1 MREDRLIPGVV
12 VLGSDFKALGVI
24 RSLGRHGIPGIVV
37 DSQPRSAWFSRYV
50 TRRFLWHGSMEDPE
64 LADYLLQIGRDH
76 HLRNWM
82 LVAAQDD
89 AVGLVAQHRDA
100 LGMMYRPTTPSWDVV
115 RWAFDKRLTDRMA
128 REVDVPYPGTWYP
141 AHESDLD
148 RLDIRFPAII
158 KPAISIRMQHSA
170 HLKALPAATLDELH
184 RQYRVATSLVSPD
197 EIMVQET
204 IPGGGDSQ
212 VSVATFCVDGEV
224 TQAMTA
230 RRRRQYP
237 IDFGLGSSFV
247 EAVYLP
253 ELFAPA
259 ERLLRHMG
267 ASGMVEVEFKRDPR
281 DGVYKLLDINI
292 RPWGWHTLCI
302 ACGLDLPYIQYQHMV
317 GQPRARVAPRYGT
330 RWIRMATDM
339 SAGIQEMRAGMSTPW
354 RYGRSLLGRNT
365 YSVLNWR
372 DPLPA
377 FGDLAVLV
385 ARFAHMKPRAKE
397 AYA

>member
-1 MREDRLIPGVV
+1 MRETRPIPGVV

-24 RSLGRHGIPGIVV
+24 RSLGRHGIPAIVV

-50 TRRFLWHGSMEDPE
+50 TRKFQWQGSMEDAE
-64 LADYLLQIGRDH
+64 LADYLVRIGREY
-76 HLRNWM
+76 HLRDWM

-100 LGMMYRPTTPSWDVV
+100 LSMIYRPTTPSWDVV

-128 REVDVPYPGTWYP
+128 RETDVPYPETWYP
-141 AHESDLD
+141 ARESDLD
-148 RLDIRFPAII
+148 RLNIRFPAII
-158 KPAISIRMQHSA
+158 KPAISIHMQHA
-170 HLKALPAATLDELH
+170 ARLKALPAANIDELH
-184 RQYRVATSLVSPD
+184 QQYRIATEMVSPD
-197 EIMVQET
+197 EIMVQEV
-204 IPGGGDSQ
+204 IPGGGASQ

-224 TQAMTA
+224 NQVMTA

-237 IDFGLGSSFV
+237 IDYGLGSSFV

-253 ELFAPA
+253 ELIGPA
-259 ERLLRHMG
+259 ERLLRYMR
-267 ASGMVEVEFKRDPR
+267 ASGMVEVEFKQDPR
-281 DGVYKLLDINI
+281 DGVFKLLDINI

-302 ACGLDLPYIQYQHMV
+302 ACGLDLPYVQYLRMT
-317 GQPRARVAPRYGT
+317 GKPTPRMEPRYGV
-330 RWIRMATDM
+330 RWIRTATDVL
-339 SAGIQEMRAGMSTPW
+339 AGIQETRANLTTPW
-354 RYGRSLLGRNT
+354 QYARSLLGRNT

-377 FGDLAVLV
+377 FGDFAVLV
-385 ARFAHMKPRAKE
+385 ARFAHKPRVKE